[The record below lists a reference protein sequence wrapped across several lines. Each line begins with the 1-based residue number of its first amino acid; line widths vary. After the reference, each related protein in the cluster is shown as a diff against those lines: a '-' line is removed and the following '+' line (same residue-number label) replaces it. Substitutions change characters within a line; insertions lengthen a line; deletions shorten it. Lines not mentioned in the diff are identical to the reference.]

1 MITELNISVDELIEE
16 LIMQDLRHMQLIYG
30 LESIGFTEDGY
41 HDLEL
46 SYIIAELMGMRG
58 EELIDPFFSLYWD
71 QIEKCKEYE
80 MTYDRENLRPLAKE
94 MYLRLKELKE

>member
-1 MITELNISVDELIEE
+1 MNKELLIEN
-16 LIMQDLRHMQLIYG
+16 LIIQDLRHMQLLYG

-58 EELIDPFFSLYWD
+58 EEFIDPFFSLYWN
-71 QIEKCKEYE
+71 QIKKCKE
-80 MTYDRENLRPLAKE
+80 MK
-94 MYLRLKELKE
+94 